1 MIFLDSTVLAAAG
14 ATAAWLLFLRAVL
27 RNPWNNALVCAWL
40 CALLVAF
47 GLYFGLLEY
56 GAEATRPLPLW
67 ARISATTQHVCTVVG
82 LYSGYSAYA
91 FLVHEHREAVRR
103 TVRQAWVL
111 AATLTLMVIPAVLAD
126 PGDFTAAHLGRYSE
140 SSLAAGYLVVFT
152 IYAGVI
158 VGALAKTSWTWSRRA
173 DDHWI
178 RRGLLAGTAGLLAG
192 VLYFLLHAAYLTL
205 AVTGHQPAAK
215 EGSLIGW
222 LLAVA
227 VPLSLSGLTAPLW
240 GPRLSQV
247 RAWWWAYHAHR
258 RLHPLWAELTGAFP
272 RVRLSLPES
281 RPGSRLRTPSPRAGR
296 TARALAR
303 WDERW
308 SPLHRHFDLRLHLRV
323 MQIWDA
329 RRALLGHCRDADY
342 RRALSESTLP
352 GPRRAAHAEAVM
364 LAAGLRR
371 YRAGQSPGEPGGHHA
386 EPPRPGS
393 RPPGGCGLAG
403 AGRQVA
409 PRHRTA

>member
-1 MIFLDSTVLAAAG
+1 MIFLDSTVLAATG

-27 RNPWNNALVCAWL
+27 RNPRNDALLCAWL

-47 GLYFGLLEY
+47 GLYLGLLEY

-82 LYSGYSAYA
+82 LYSGYCAYA
-91 FLVHEHREAVRR
+91 FLVHEHREAVRH

-111 AATLTLMVIPAVLAD
+111 AATLTLMVLPAVLAD
-126 PGDFTAAHLGRYSE
+126 PGDFTAAHLGHYGE
-140 SSLAAGYLVVFT
+140 SSLAGGYLVVFT
-152 IYAGVI
+152 IYAGII

-173 DDHWI
+173 DDRWI

-192 VLYFLLHAAYLTL
+192 VLYFLLRAGYLAL

-227 VPLSLSGLTAPLW
+227 VPLSLCGLTAPVW

-247 RAWWWAYHAHR
+247 RGWWWAYHAHR
-258 RLHPLWAELTGAFP
+258 RLRPLWAELTGAFP
-272 RVRLSLPES
+272 HVRLSLPPS
-281 RPGSRLRTPSPRAGR
+281 RPG
-296 TARALAR
+296 
-303 WDERW
+303 W
-308 SPLHRHFDLRLHLRV
+308 SPLHRHVDLRLHLRV

-329 RRALLGHCRDADY
+329 RRALLGYCRDADY

-352 GPRRAAHAEAVM
+352 EPRRAAHAEAAM

-371 YRAGQSPGEPGGHHA
+371 FRTGQSPGEPGGNHA
-386 EPPRPGS
+386 EPRVRDADLTADVAWLVQVS
-393 RPPGGCGLAG
+393 RSLPVTGPAD
-403 AGRQVA
+403 
-409 PRHRTA
+409 